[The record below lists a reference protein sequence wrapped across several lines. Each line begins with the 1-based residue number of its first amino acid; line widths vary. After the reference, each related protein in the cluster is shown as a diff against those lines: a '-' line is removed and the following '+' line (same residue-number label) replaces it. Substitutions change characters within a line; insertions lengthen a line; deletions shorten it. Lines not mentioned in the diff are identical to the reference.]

1 VNAVSASTATATTA
15 TAEPAGEAGA
25 PPVGRFAPSPTG
37 PLHPGSLL
45 AALASCLDVRT
56 RGGRWLLRIDDLDAA
71 RCVPGMADQHQRM
84 LAELGFEW
92 DGPVVRQSAR
102 EPRYREVLATLE
114 AAGLAY
120 PCSCSRRELGAA
132 GEQGGYPGTCRE
144 GPAGPG
150 PMALRYRYDL
160 QPVGPFEDSWQGLCT
175 PEAGE
180 CGDPVIRRRDGIVA
194 YQLAVVLDDFDCGV
208 TRVVRGADLLGS
220 TFWQRS
226 LQAALGLPEP
236 AYGHIP
242 LLTEPGGEKLSKSR
256 HALPLDPA
264 RAPALLREALRLLGQ
279 RPPAELAASSVAECW
294 QWALSHWQ
302 PLVLRGHAQLAL
314 AAGVY

>member
-1 VNAVSASTATATTA
+1 MNASTATATTA
-15 TAEPAGEAGA
+15 TAEPGA
-25 PPVGRFAPSPTG
+25 SARAAPVGRFAPSPTG

-56 RGGRWLLRIDDLDAA
+56 QGGRWLLRIDDLDTA
-71 RCVPGMADQHQRM
+71 RCVPGMADQHQRV
-84 LAELGFEW
+84 LTALGFEW
-92 DGPVVRQSAR
+92 DGPVTWQSGR
-102 EPRYREVLATLE
+102 HDRYLSAIGTLQ

-120 PCSCSRRELGAA
+120 PCSCTRRELGGA
-132 GEQGGYPGTCRE
+132 GEHGGYPGTCRA
-144 GPAGPG
+144 GPAGPP

-160 QPVGPFEDSWQGLCT
+160 RPVGAFEDTWQGHCA

-180 CGDPVIRRRDGIVA
+180 RGDPVIRRRDGLVA
-194 YQLAVVLDDFDCGV
+194 YQLAVVLDDSDTGV

-226 LQAALGLPEP
+226 LQGALGLPGP

-242 LLTEPGGEKLSKSR
+242 LLTEPGGGKLSKSR

-264 RAPALLREALRLLGQ
+264 HAPSLLHQALCLLGQ
-279 RPPAELAASSVAECW
+279 QPPAELAAASVAECW
-294 QWALSHWQ
+294 QWAITHWQ
-302 PLVLRGHAQLAL
+302 PLALRGHAQLAL
-314 AAGVY
+314 APRLY